1 MSDRWGQPLPASPS
15 GGHCGWVHV
24 GACVRTHTQAHTR
37 GVEEGSMRGLGR
49 ERERWRQRKR
59 EEEED
64 TRDRSREGRK
74 DQEAEPP
81 EGPGVQPRLPVH
93 FRDVR
98 QVRPPPPSPPPPYSE
113 DR

>member
-1 MSDRWGQPLPASPS
+1 MTGGVSRFQHLPAV
-15 GGHCGWVHV
+15 GTVAGFMWVRVH
-24 GACVRTHTQAHTR
+24 THTHMHTR

-64 TRDRSREGRK
+64 TRDRSRGGRK
-74 DQEAEPP
+74 DWEAEPL

-93 FRDVR
+93 FRDIC
-98 QVRPPPPSPPPPYSE
+98 QVRPPPSPPPPYSE

>member
-1 MSDRWGQPLPASPS
+1 MG
-15 GGHCGWVHV
+15 V
-24 GACVRTHTQAHTR
+24 CVRTHTQAHTR

-74 DQEAEPP
+74 DREAEPP
-81 EGPGVQPRLPVH
+81 EGPGVQPRLPVQ
-93 FRDVR
+93 FRDVC
-98 QVRPPPPSPPPPYSE
+98 QVRPPPKSPSPILRRQMRPQTQDPQTQSPGLE
-113 DR
+113 R